1 MSVYREFFADFCIFG
16 LLESK
21 MACAFLAESRAWL
34 THITDHHGGFEFL
47 NTLGSSFGL
56 VLMAEFGDKS
66 QLVCMTLSSR
76 YRHWPVFW
84 GAVAAFSILN
94 LVAVL
99 FGSAISVWIPAWLLT
114 TGVALLFLAF
124 GLLQLWGGSEAEDEG
139 AHLEKERGRHG
150 IFLST
155 FSLLLIAEF
164 GDKTQLAVAGLS
176 VHEQAIAV
184 WVGSTLALVLS
195 AGLGIWLG
203 RRLIARVSLQWV
215 KRLSALLFIVFG
227 CVAFSN
233 AWSLGLSERWG
244 LLF

>member
-1 MSVYREFFADFCIFG
+1 
-16 LLESK
+16 
-21 MACAFLAESRAWL
+21 MACAFLAESREWL
-34 THITDHHGGFEFL
+34 TQITNHDGFDVL
-47 NTLGSSFGL
+47 KTLGSSFGL

-99 FGSAISVWIPAWLLT
+99 FGSAISVWIPAWLLS
-114 TGVALLFLAF
+114 TGVAVLFVAF
-124 GLLQLWGGSEAEDEG
+124 GLVQFWSGAEEEDESTP
-139 AHLEKERGRHG
+139 LEKGRGRHG

-176 VHEQAIAV
+176 VHDQAIAV
-184 WVGSTLALVLS
+184 WLGSTLALVLS

-203 RRLIARVSLQWV
+203 RRLIARVSLQWIR
-215 KRLSALLFIVFG
+215 RLSALLFLVFG
-227 CVAFSN
+227 GVAFST